1 LSLQEREEKMSSSKG
16 RIFIGKS
23 GLLVDEVEFLQK
35 DKELNL
41 WDEEIERKFLEIERE
56 FLKKIKDKATE
67 EARRILKEAQE
78 ESISIKKNAYEE
90 GYTEGYRDGRQKAEK
105 EVEKK
110 FLKLKEE
117 MSARFLNILEGIE
130 KQKRNIYNRFR
141 EDILNLILVSVEKI
155 TTIAISKNK
164 KQILSN
170 MLEESLREIEEA
182 KKIKITV
189 SKEDVEIVQTLLE
202 SIKDRFPGIGN
213 WELKETDSLKE
224 GELVLDIGTTRVE
237 NYLENR
243 KEMVFKIL
251 ENVSL
256 EQEGE

>member
-1 LSLQEREEKMSSSKG
+1 MSSSKG